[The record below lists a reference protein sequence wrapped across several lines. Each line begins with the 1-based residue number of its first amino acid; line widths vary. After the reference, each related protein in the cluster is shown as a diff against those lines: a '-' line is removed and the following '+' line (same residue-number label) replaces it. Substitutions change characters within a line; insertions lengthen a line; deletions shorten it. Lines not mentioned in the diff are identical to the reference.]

1 MHALIKK
8 IDGMSKEIKE
18 VETVCIVPQQ
28 AGSWTKK
35 DNPVHF
41 RQTAPLIFHHS
52 EQKSDASPIHPPT
65 YMV

>member
-8 IDGMSKEIKE
+8 IDGTSKEIKE

-35 DNPVHF
+35 TIPFILDG
-41 RQTAPLIFHHS
+41 QLL
-52 EQKSDASPIHPPT
+52 
-65 YMV
+65 